1 MSKMFAMEDIAVIDE
16 RRVYRS
22 LSLTADPVNVLVQVR
37 RTIPSVEEQGRMVD
51 SFLEQ
56 GQLVPGI
63 VAVLTRAQAV
73 KYLMRINFLWKTT
86 YVLRDLK
93 QVSIEGKGHY
103 FILVA
108 GHMRYATGLK
118 LIDMHRTG
126 ALSSLRKFD
135 GRYYAEL
142 RFGLSADEAVK
153 IQINENIRNHLH
165 TADEA
170 YAAWLVWEWQRS
182 LNPKFTKTQLAN
194 MFARSTSWVDDALL
208 FAELP
213 DSVQDLALPS
223 GDKKPMVLRPVL
235 IEIAYLK
242 RQMEKV
248 GRVMSDE
255 DLMYEIAVVVAEGL
269 KPEQIRVR
277 TQERLKHLTGNAGE
291 QVTMDLLEGFEQANV
306 STRRLIRRVA
316 APQVTRAALA
326 GLTWLRQLRILRES
340 GVFGDE
346 SPYDP
351 ETSASR
357 RNEYSTGSPIRLTG
371 RLAELFQ
378 QEASHWVMLA
388 ARDGGRGR
396 PMIVNNLPGVE
407 AAATALAQLEK
418 VESEM

>member
-1 MSKMFAMEDIAVIDE
+1 MFAMGDIAIIDE

-37 RTIPSVEEQGRMVD
+37 KTVPSAEEQGRMAD

-63 VAVLTRAQAV
+63 VAVLNRTQAA
-73 KYLMRINFLWKTT
+73 KYIMRINFLWKTA
-86 YVLRDLK
+86 YALRDLK
-93 QVSIEGKGHY
+93 QVSIEGKAH
-103 FILVA
+103 FFVLVA

-118 LIDMHRTG
+118 LVELHRSG

-142 RFGLSADEAVK
+142 RYGLSADEAVK

-182 LNPKFTKTQLAN
+182 LNPRFTKTQLAN

-213 DSVQDLALPS
+213 DSVQALALPS
-223 GDKKPMVLRPVL
+223 DDKKPMVLRPVL
-235 IEIAYLK
+235 IEIAYLR
-242 RQMEKV
+242 RQMAKA
-248 GRVMSDE
+248 GQVMSDE
-255 DLMYEIAVVVAEGL
+255 GLLYEISVAVAERL
-269 KPEQIRVR
+269 KPEEIRAR
-277 TQERLKHLTGNAGE
+277 TQERLRHLTGDAGA
-291 QVTMDLLEGFEQANV
+291 QVTMDLVEGFDLPDV
-306 STRRLIRRVA
+306 STGRLIRRVA
-316 APQVTRAALA
+316 APQLMRATLS
-326 GLTWLRQLRILRES
+326 GITLMTQLRLLRES

-351 ETSASR
+351 ETSASHR
-357 RNEYSTGSPIRLTG
+357 AQYSTGSPIRLAG
-371 RLAELFQ
+371 RLAELFS
-378 QEASHWVMLA
+378 QEAPHWERLA
-388 ARDGGRGR
+388 AANGGCGR
-396 PMIVNNLPGVE
+396 PLIANNLPGVLGAV
-407 AAATALAQLEK
+407 AAL
-418 VESEM
+418 VELREIEDKT